1 MQDEKWQEILGR
13 VQDDF
18 EVLDHGTEELG
29 EVPGTVEHIIFM
41 GPLGK
46 MKLERTSRP
55 LVLDKKALGSKRIGS
70 DTHVEYI
77 YSDTEKTHTF
87 KAYRWDDG
95 QDDWVEMESGRG
107 DFSL

>member
-1 MQDEKWQEILGR
+1 MQDDKWQDIVGR
-13 VQDDF
+13 VKDDF
-18 EVLDHGTEELG
+18 EVFEHETAELG
-29 EVPGTVEHIIFM
+29 EMPGTVEYIVFK

-70 DTHVEYI
+70 DTYVEYI

-95 QDDWVEMESGRG
+95 QNDWVEMEARSGS
-107 DFSL
+107 FSL